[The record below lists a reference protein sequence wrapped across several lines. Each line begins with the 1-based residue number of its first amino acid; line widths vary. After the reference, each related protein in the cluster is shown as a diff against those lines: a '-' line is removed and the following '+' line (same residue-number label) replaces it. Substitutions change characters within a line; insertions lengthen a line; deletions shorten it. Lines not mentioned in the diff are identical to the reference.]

1 MARPGVREMNDDDTM
16 LIKKIVDREWIPGER
31 IDFFARAEMNPEL
44 WRELALGL
52 WEDRTIADLLR
63 PDPGEME
70 KMGVAPSKSP
80 KKQMWRVYM
89 KAGIFPA
96 LMGIAAGWLVGVVW
110 PWKAVPNAKPSLAES
125 PWYLGTPRLAGY
137 PATRNLQAVD
147 EAIVP
152 VQARERLKRLGVD
165 VQESTVIYLLENESG
180 DHVAFPA
187 RQAAFR
193 FPEDQ

>member
-1 MARPGVREMNDDDTM
+1 MELPGVPEMNNDDAI
-16 LIKKIVDREWIPGER
+16 LVKKILDNENIPGER
-31 IDFFARAEMNPEL
+31 IDFLARAEVNPEL

-52 WEDRTIADLLR
+52 WENRNWAEMLR
-63 PDPGEME
+63 PRSACSENPKSVSPTNKNAKKLRGYLMA
-70 KMGVAPSKSP
+70 GV
-80 KKQMWRVYM
+80 
-89 KAGIFPA
+89 IPA
-96 LMGIAAGWLVGVVW
+96 VMGIAAGWLVGVVW
-110 PWKAVPNAKPSLAES
+110 PWQQPTTAKVAPAES
-125 PWYLGTPRLAGY
+125 PWYLGNPRLAGY
-137 PATRNLQAVD
+137 PATKNVQAVD

-193 FPEDQ
+193 FPDDQ

>member
-1 MARPGVREMNDDDTM
+1 MNNEDTI
-16 LIKKIVDREWIPGER
+16 LLKKIVDNENLPAER
-31 IDFFARAEMNPEL
+31 IDFLARAESNPEL

-52 WEDRTIADLLR
+52 WETRNWADMLR
-63 PDPGEME
+63 P
-70 KMGVAPSKSP
+70 GVADVENPTSFPSKSQ
-80 KKQMWRVYM
+80 KRQKLQGYFL
-89 KAGIFPA
+89 AGVIPA
-96 LMGIAAGWLVGVVW
+96 VMGIAAGWFVGVIW
-110 PWKAVPNAKPSLAES
+110 PFQSKTTAIVAPIES
-125 PWYLGTPRLAGY
+125 PWYLGNPRLAGY
-137 PATRNLQAVD
+137 PATKNVQAVD

-193 FPEDQ
+193 FPSDQ